1 MAMDSFRGAKPAQD
15 KTAKTFFL
23 LDLRACLSIP
33 QNEAPQVPSRTQRNQ
48 LTLLGKETRPICKT
62 NTTTTKCNLSAASVL
77 RFKGVHVNSRVRI
90 VHLICVDGCYIYI
103 YVCVFGCHPVFEFPK
118 ALLVCLLIFLLFD
131 CKNCVLVT
139 SCRSRSDCSST
150 GWLFLNEI
158 WRLQNPKLLAKPK
171 FEGHFLK

>member
-1 MAMDSFRGAKPAQD
+1 MDSFRGAKPAQD

-103 YVCVFGCHPVFEFPK
+103 YMCVFLAATQFLNFQKHCWC
-118 ALLVCLLIFLLFD
+118 VCLFFCYLI
-131 CKNCVLVT
+131 
-139 SCRSRSDCSST
+139 
-150 GWLFLNEI
+150 
-158 WRLQNPKLLAKPK
+158 AKTVS
-171 FEGHFLK
+171 